1 MNPLNKEDFKKLK
14 PAMLLITY
22 AVFLIFGILAIPG
35 FGLFLAKLFRLFM
48 PLFYAIGIA
57 FVLNIPMRIF
67 EKLLKKWI
75 PNKNWFYNKIRG
87 IAVVLT
93 LIFAALVLY
102 VLFSIIAPQIV
113 SSLQLLLKNATNY
126 ITSILTNFNTVL
138 EFFNLDK
145 LNITLDNQSINEFV
159 KQFNINWE
167 SIVKNMS
174 NWAIGTGT
182 SLINNVFAFT
192 GELANWFTGF
202 MLSLYLLSSKEK
214 FIRQFRKLIAAI
226 FGYKLSLRI
235 FKIGTES
242 NRIFNS
248 FISGQ
253 LVEACILGCIYFVV
267 LSLLNIPF
275 AMLISCV
282 IAITSIIP
290 MFGAMFG
297 MAFGCLLILAVRPL
311 LDVVWFVII
320 FQAVQTFEGNVI
332 YPRVVGN
339 SVGLPG
345 IWVLL
350 SIIILGSI
358 WGLFGMLIA
367 VPFTAVCYNLL
378 SEFVNYRLKKQQLI
392 VTTDTLEKAEEKI
405 SES

>member
-1 MNPLNKEDFKKLK
+1 MNFFNKEEFKKVK
-14 PAMLLITY
+14 PALMVVTY
-22 AVFLIFGILAIPG
+22 AILLIFGILAIPG
-35 FGLFLAKLFRLFM
+35 FGLLIAKFIKLFM

-67 EKLLKKWI
+67 EKILKKWI
-75 PNKNWFYNKIRG
+75 SEKSWFFSKIRG
-87 IAVVLT
+87 ISVFLT

-102 VLFSIIAPQIV
+102 VLFSIITPQIV
-113 SSLQLLLKNATNY
+113 ASLQLLLQNATNY

-138 EFFNLDK
+138 EFFNLDQ
-145 LNITLDNQSINEFV
+145 LNISLDTQSINEFM
-159 KQFNINWE
+159 KQFNLNWE
-167 SIVKNMS
+167 NIVKNMS

-214 FIRQFRKLIAAI
+214 FIRQFRKLISAI
-226 FGYKLSLRI
+226 FGYKISLRL
-235 FKIGTES
+235 FDVGSKS
-242 NRIFNS
+242 NKIFNS

-253 LVEACILGCIYFVV
+253 LVEACILGCIYFIV
-267 LSLLNIPF
+267 LSVLNIPF

-282 IAITSIIP
+282 IAITSIVP

-297 MAFGCLLILAVRPL
+297 MAFGCLLILAVRPI

-320 FQAVQTFEGNVI
+320 FQVVQAFEGNVI

-378 SEFVNYRLKKQQLI
+378 SEFVNYRLNKQKLI
-392 VTTDTLEKAEEKI
+392 VTTDTIEKAKEEV
-405 SES
+405 S